1 MFLMNEPRSTS
12 LIAMLFL
19 IILREDYFFSSSFPY
34 FFSIYGSELI
44 YLGSFTAN
52 EHIIAMN
59 KANAP
64 SI

>member
-1 MFLMNEPRSTS
+1 MNEPRITS
-12 LIAMLFL
+12 LITILFL
-19 IILREDYFFSSSFPY
+19 IILREDYFFS
-34 FFSIYGSELI
+34 IYGSELF